1 MDKSKGGII
10 ISRPS
15 IAPSSNKPYLFKQ
28 RGAAGIEAVLL
39 LPIMLVLLFAII
51 HYSMIFFA
59 ASLFNY
65 AAKEG
70 IRNSMSYV
78 DERCYF
84 EASGCDDDE
93 ALALFTDPIKENTA
107 EVIQNF
113 TTGNSGLGK
122 LFGKDLGDI
131 NSVIT
136 VDPMEG
142 GGCCKVTVNFV
153 YDDNNAFLPKGIID
167 GLLPGDESVFPN
179 AITASASMKL
189 N

>member
-1 MDKSKGGII
+1 MDKLGGII
-10 ISRPS
+10 MSRLS
-15 IAPSSNKPYLFKQ
+15 IAPSSNKSLLIKQ

-84 EASGCDDDE
+84 EESGCDDNE
-93 ALALFTDPIKENTA
+93 ALDLFTDPITQNTA

-113 TTGNSGLGK
+113 TTTGDTDLGK
-122 LFGKDLGDI
+122 LFGKELGDI

-136 VDPMEG
+136 VDAMEG
-142 GGCCKVTVNFV
+142 GGCCKVTVNFA
-153 YDDNNAFLPKGIID
+153 YDDAFLPKGIID